1 MVLNIYHL
9 MAFCAVFVVIFLIVW
24 RYNKNAIKNNNELGK
39 KISEILL
46 IVVSLSVATILIP
59 IVFLGTIDK
68 IHITNGNAYLKY
80 LEVEQVSLENKDLTI
95 KNSDGYK
102 IKINLEKNELD
113 VYHNDKKED
122 KVPTKRYFIS
132 KEQLEA
138 IKNKEDYINTSY
150 LFYEDGSVDNVYIE
164 IGKKEIFV
172 KDFNITY

>member
-1 MVLNIYHL
+1 

-102 IKINLEKNELD
+102 IKINLEKTN
-113 VYHNDKKED
+113 
-122 KVPTKRYFIS
+122 
-132 KEQLEA
+132 
-138 IKNKEDYINTSY
+138 
-150 LFYEDGSVDNVYIE
+150 
-164 IGKKEIFV
+164 
-172 KDFNITY
+172 